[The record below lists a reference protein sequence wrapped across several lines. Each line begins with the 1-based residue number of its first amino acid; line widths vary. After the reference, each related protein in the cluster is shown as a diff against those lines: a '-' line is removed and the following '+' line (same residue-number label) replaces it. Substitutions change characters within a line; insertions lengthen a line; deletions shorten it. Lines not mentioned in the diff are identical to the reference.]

1 MQKEKKKMR
10 KKKKV
15 KPEDD
20 SEEETDSE
28 GEGTQQGA
36 SLDIK
41 RGIMKRLEH
50 LDSRDNYRHISSFDP
65 SAVPLSL
72 TTSAEAGG

>member
-1 MQKEKKKMR
+1 MKKKQ
-10 KKKKV
+10 

-28 GEGTQQGA
+28 GDAGGAGQGA

-50 LDSRDNYRHISSFDP
+50 LDSRDNFRCPPCFSSLRCP
-65 SAVPLSL
+65 MSVE
-72 TTSAEAGG
+72 T